1 MRTPEATRVV
11 DGKLLIAENN
21 LRTYRQP
28 SLIAENSLR
37 TYRQPSLIA
46 KNSLRTYRQSSLIAE
61 NNLRTYRQPSLIATG
76 VQMMLPLAVKNLA
89 LILPVKPAG
98 VDPFLPIP

>member
-11 DGKLLIAENN
+11 DGKL
-21 LRTYRQP
+21 
-28 SLIAENSLR
+28 
-37 TYRQPSLIA
+37 
-46 KNSLRTYRQSSLIAE
+46 LIAE

-89 LILPVKPAG
+89 LILAVKPAG
-98 VDPFLPIP
+98 LDPYLPSLEKPLRPTRDVRRV